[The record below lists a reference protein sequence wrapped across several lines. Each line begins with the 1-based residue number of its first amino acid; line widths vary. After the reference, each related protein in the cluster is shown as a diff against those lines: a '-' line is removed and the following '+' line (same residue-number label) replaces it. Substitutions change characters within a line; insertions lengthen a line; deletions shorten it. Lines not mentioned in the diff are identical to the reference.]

1 LYCELQKH
9 ATRIETEVIERRR
22 IAQEPRESERRFGD
36 MLRNVELVSL
46 MLDREAR
53 ITYCNDYLL
62 RLTGWRREEALG
74 RDWFEDFVPPE
85 LDDAKDAFSAL
96 LADPPAAWH
105 RESEILTRSGARR
118 LIRWNNSVLRSDSG
132 DVIGTA
138 SIGEDITERIH
149 REEDLRRFREAMD
162 ATADAIFLIDRVL
175 MQFVDVND
183 TACRMVGYTREAL
196 LELGPVDL
204 GFGSRAKLVSLYD
217 GIIANQAPRMV
228 EVNLRR
234 KDGSLLLVELS
245 QRMQRSDEG
254 WVIVGVARDMTE
266 RKEAEQRL
274 LQLAHY
280 DALTGLPNRT
290 LFYESLKRAFAQAE
304 EHHWIVSVLFL
315 DLDRFK
321 IVNDTLGHA
330 TGDALLRQVGNRLVS
345 CLRIRDTVGRLGGD
359 EFGLT
364 LVTPDGPEGAE
375 AVANKIREV
384 LRPSFRL
391 EGHEVTVTASIGIT
405 IYPTDSS
412 DPDTLLKYADTAMY
426 QAKEAGRDTY
436 RFYTAEMNAR
446 ALEKLD
452 LESALR
458 KALEHDEFILYYQP
472 KMEINTGQWTG
483 VEALIRWNRP
493 GHGLVLPDNFI
504 PILEETGLIMSVGEW
519 VIDTACRQIAE
530 WQRSGIGPI
539 CVAVNLS
546 GKQFLSGFDAEIA
559 RAIRANRIDPK
570 LLELELTETTLMT
583 HAEGTTASLQRL
595 KALGIRISID
605 DFGTGYS
612 SLAYL
617 KRFPIDTLKIDIAFI
632 RDVTANTDD
641 AAITVAIISMAH
653 NLKLKVI
660 AEGVEAK
667 EQLEFLRSHDC
678 DEVQGD
684 YLSPPLPAIELARLY
699 QETHASSAGILGIT
713 RR

>member
-1 LYCELQKH
+1 M
-9 ATRIETEVIERRR
+9 AERRR
-22 IAQEPRESERRFGD
+22 IEQELRESQRRFSD

-62 RLTGWRREEALG
+62 RLTGRRREEVLG
-74 RDWFEDFVPPE
+74 RDWFEHFVSPE
-85 LDDAKDAFSAL
+85 LDDAKDAFLAL

-105 RESEILTRSGARR
+105 HESEILTRSGARR

-138 SIGEDITERIH
+138 SIGEDITERIR
-149 REEDLRRFREAMD
+149 REEDLRRFRVAMD
-162 ATADAIFLIDRVL
+162 ATADAIFLIDRIL

-183 TACRMVGYTREAL
+183 TACRMVGYTREGL
-196 LELGPVDL
+196 LELGPLDL
-204 GFGSRAKLVSLYD
+204 GFGSRDKLESLYD
-217 GIIANQAPRMV
+217 GIIANQVPRMV

-245 QRMQRSDEG
+245 QRTQRSGEG
-254 WVIVGVARDMTE
+254 WIIVGVARDMTE

-280 DALTGLPNRT
+280 DTLTGLPNRA

-321 IVNDTLGHA
+321 NVNDTLGHA
-330 TGDALLRQVGNRLVS
+330 SGDALLRQVGNRLVS

-359 EFGLT
+359 EFGLI
-364 LVTPDGPEGAE
+364 LLTPDGPEGAE

-384 LRPSFRL
+384 LRPSFQL
-391 EGHEVTVTASIGIT
+391 EGREVTATASIGLT
-405 IYPTDSS
+405 VYPTDSS

-436 RFYTAEMNAR
+436 RFYTAEMNVR
-446 ALEKLD
+446 ALEKLE

-472 KMEINTGQWTG
+472 KMRINTGQWTG

-530 WQRSGIGPI
+530 WERSGIGSI

-559 RAIRANRIDPK
+559 RAIRANRVDPK

-583 HAEGTTASLQRL
+583 HAEGATASLQRL

-632 RDVTANTDD
+632 RDVTTNADD
-641 AAITVAIISMAH
+641 AAITVAIIHMARS
-653 NLKLKVI
+653 LKLKVI
-660 AEGVEAK
+660 AEGVETK
-667 EQLEFLRSHDC
+667 EQLEFLRTHDC
-678 DEVQGD
+678 DEIQGY
-684 YLSPPLPAIELARLY
+684 YLSRPVPAIELARLHQGTY
-699 QETHASSAGILGIT
+699 GNSADITGIT
-713 RR
+713 S